1 VREAISAM
9 FDLPVKSWLAKVERG
24 ARRGLVAAVCLT
36 ALPLAALADTSPT
49 SQGSTTPAPVSHWAE
64 QVLLGSSTVELTG
77 PWKFHKGDNMDWAR
91 PEFNDLGWSAMDLTP
106 PQGSYDPFLGTGGFV
121 PGWTALGNPGY
132 SGYAWY
138 RLKTNVQY
146 DSGPG
151 SKGALKL
158 KLPNDV
164 DDAYQV
170 YVNGKLVGEFGKFTQ
185 SGITSYLTVPRSFAL
200 PHDISSGE
208 ITIAIRV
215 WMDAATPVTNPDT
228 GGLHGPPVLGQAAS
242 IDAMLQLD
250 WSAVNR
256 SQASRFAEVGV
267 LLLAMLVAVVLFSFA
282 RKEKAYLWLA
292 LCCFGVL
299 LQTMLTLIGNYTT
312 WIPSAPEL
320 LLSDAVLVPAVIALW
335 VIFWAYWF
343 RLGRMARLRKMV
355 WGMALALALNIAM
368 LRAPLYGHLIPIRAI
383 LWLGPISL
391 ILKLLLGALLL
402 WVAWEGMRKDHAGAW
417 LAMPAVG
424 LVALSIYQQEL
435 LVLHLPLNF
444 FPFGFAVNIGQI
456 AVIVSLN
463 IITILLMR
471 RFMHSLHLREQWEAE
486 IDQAR
491 QIQQLLIPEAIPA
504 IPGFVLESEYRP
516 AQQVG
521 GDFFQILPDSTGG
534 VLILVGDV
542 TGKGLQA
549 GIQVALIVG
558 AVRTIAETSHEP
570 QVVLE
575 SLNRR
580 LCNRGQSYATC
591 VALHVAADGKT
602 TIANAGHL
610 APYLNGKEFTMA
622 GNLPL
627 GLSETVKF
635 EQVTLNL
642 KHRDRLLLITDGVI
656 EAKNARNELFGF
668 NRTRSISHLPAAF
681 IVRAAE
687 IFGQED
693 DITVLSIA
701 RLAQEKQGEVSATQ
715 QLKSEVA

>member
-1 VREAISAM
+1 
-9 FDLPVKSWLAKVERG
+9 
-24 ARRGLVAAVCLT
+24 
-36 ALPLAALADTSPT
+36 
-49 SQGSTTPAPVSHWAE
+49 
-64 QVLLGSSTVELTG
+64 
-77 PWKFHKGDNMDWAR
+77 
-91 PEFNDLGWSAMDLTP
+91 
-106 PQGSYDPFLGTGGFV
+106 
-121 PGWTALGNPGY
+121 
-132 SGYAWY
+132 
-138 RLKTNVQY
+138 
-146 DSGPG
+146 
-151 SKGALKL
+151 
-158 KLPNDV
+158 
-164 DDAYQV
+164 
-170 YVNGKLVGEFGKFTQ
+170 
-185 SGITSYLTVPRSFAL
+185 
-200 PHDISSGE
+200 
-208 ITIAIRV
+208 
-215 WMDAATPVTNPDT
+215 
-228 GGLHGPPVLGQAAS
+228 
-242 IDAMLQLD
+242 
-250 WSAVNR
+250 
-256 SQASRFAEVGV
+256 
-267 LLLAMLVAVVLFSFA
+267 
-282 RKEKAYLWLA
+282 
-292 LCCFGVL
+292 
-299 LQTMLTLIGNYTT
+299 
-312 WIPSAPEL
+312 
-320 LLSDAVLVPAVIALW
+320 
-335 VIFWAYWF
+335 
-343 RLGRMARLRKMV
+343 
-355 WGMALALALNIAM
+355 
-368 LRAPLYGHLIPIRAI
+368 
-383 LWLGPISL
+383 
-391 ILKLLLGALLL
+391 
-402 WVAWEGMRKDHAGAW
+402 
-417 LAMPAVG
+417 
-424 LVALSIYQQEL
+424 
-435 LVLHLPLNF
+435 
-444 FPFGFAVNIGQI
+444 
-456 AVIVSLN
+456 
-463 IITILLMR
+463 
-471 RFMHSLHLREQWEAE
+471 
-486 IDQAR
+486 
-491 QIQQLLIPEAIPA
+491 
-504 IPGFVLESEYRP
+504 VLESEYRP

-549 GIQVALIVG
+549 GMQVALIVG

>member
-1 VREAISAM
+1 M
-9 FDLPVKSWLAKVERG
+9 FDLPVKSWLAQVERG

-36 ALPLAALADTSPT
+36 ALPLAALATT
-49 SQGSTTPAPVSHWAE
+49 SQTPQSSVASGPVSHWAE

-77 PWKFHKGDNMDWAR
+77 PWKFHRGDNMDWAQ
-91 PEFNDLGWSAMDLTP
+91 PAFNDLGWSAMDLTP
-106 PQGSYDPFLGTGGFV
+106 PPGSYDPFLGTSGFV
-121 PGWTALGNPGY
+121 PGWTALGDPGY

-146 DSGPG
+146 DSASGA
-151 SKGALKL
+151 KGALKL
-158 KLPNDV
+158 KMPDDV

-170 YVNGKLVGEFGKFTQ
+170 YVNGKLVGEFGKFTKR
-185 SGITSYLTVPRSFAL
+185 GITSYLTVPRSFAL
-200 PHDISSGE
+200 PRDISSGE

-215 WMDAATPVTNPDT
+215 WMDAATLVTNPDT
-228 GGLHGPPVLGQAAS
+228 GGLHGPPVLGQAAPV
-242 IDAMLQLD
+242 DAMLQLD
-250 WSAVNR
+250 WSAINR
-256 SQASRFAEVGV
+256 SQVSRFAEVGV
-267 LLLAMLVAVVLFSFA
+267 LLLAMVVAVVLFSFA

-292 LCCFGVL
+292 FCCLGVL
-299 LQTMLTLIGNYTT
+299 LQAVLTLIGNYTT

-343 RLGRMARLRKMV
+343 RLGHMARLHKMV

-368 LRAPLYGHLIPIRAI
+368 LRAPLYGHLIPVRAI
-383 LWLGPISL
+383 LWLGPLSL

-435 LVLHLPLNF
+435 LVLHLPLSF
-444 FPFGFAVNIGQI
+444 FPFGFAVSIGQI

-471 RFMHSLHLREQWEAE
+471 RFMRSLHLREQWEAE

-491 QIQQLLIPEAIPA
+491 QIQQLLIPESIPT

-521 GDFFQILPDSTGG
+521 GDFFQILPDGSGG

-549 GIQVALIVG
+549 GMQVALIVG
-558 AVRTIAETSHEP
+558 AVRTIAETSYEP

-668 NRTRSISHLPAAF
+668 NRARSISHLPAAF

-701 RLAQEKQGEVSATQ
+701 RLAQEKQGEVSAAQ